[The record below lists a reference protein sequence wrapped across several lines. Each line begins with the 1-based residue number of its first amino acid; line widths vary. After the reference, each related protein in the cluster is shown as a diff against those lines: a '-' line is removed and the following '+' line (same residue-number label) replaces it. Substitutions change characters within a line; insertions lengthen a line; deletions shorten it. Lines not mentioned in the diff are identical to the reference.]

1 MLHDDYSTLNVTNC
15 VIDNNNN
22 VPHAENE
29 CAWNMHHTPSTG
41 TTVIRCST
49 LFRVSMEKETKEL
62 PYTMVFHQPSL

>member
-29 CAWNMHHTPSTG
+29 CAWNMHHMQHNIQSLHGERDQRIALYHGVPPAIA
-41 TTVIRCST
+41 V
-49 LFRVSMEKETKEL
+49 EK
-62 PYTMVFHQPSL
+62 